1 MTKHTSHFIV
11 KIGGQNMPEA
21 MYDELEEVIV
31 DTRLNLPGMFS
42 IRLHDAQLKWVD
54 DSALE
59 IGKEVE
65 ISAQL
70 DEEAASGLGVSGPIS
85 IIKGE
90 ITALEPD
97 FAADGKTRLV
107 LRGYD
112 KMHRLH
118 RGRKT
123 QTFLNVS
130 DSDLVKRLAGN
141 SGVPVG
147 DVDSTSIVNEYV
159 IQYNQTNMEFLMS
172 RAARIG
178 YQLFVSD
185 GKLNFKKGAAFT
197 SGGAIKLAF
206 LESLTSF
213 EPRWTASHQADKM
226 IVKGW
231 DARGKKEITG
241 QAVPVTALNQGGMQ
255 KTGGDFAKTAF
266 SAAEDIIVDRPV
278 SDQSEAESIA
288 KGLSSDISREFIQAE
303 GECFGHP
310 QVKAGCKVKITGV
323 GTRFSGDYL
332 VTSATHV
339 YTPAGY
345 QTRFS
350 ISGLRTETLASLL
363 QDGSRNGQEQGLVN
377 GIITGLV
384 TNLNDPDNLGR
395 VKVKYAWLGNIES
408 DWARL
413 ATPMAGS
420 GRGWMFLPEVND
432 EVVMAFEHGDI
443 HRPYI
448 IGALWNTSD
457 NPPKKNNE
465 VVKSGKVAEHILKS
479 RSGHIIILD
488 DSDGQE
494 KIVIRDKTN
503 KNEIIIDSKTNTINI
518 NTDTLKLNL
527 SKDLASKAQGNTT
540 LETTGEL
547 TLKSTGNLTIECQ
560 NFKVDA
566 KMNADLKANVAV
578 NVQNAAAKVALSGPT
593 VNINNGALE
602 VT

>member
-1 MTKHTSHFIV
+1 MTKHTSHFMV
-11 KIGGQNMPEA
+11 KIGGQNIPEE
-21 MYDELEEVIV
+21 MYDDIEEIVI
-31 DTRLNLPGMFS
+31 DSRLNLPAMFTV
-42 IRLHDAQLKWVD
+42 RLHDSKLKWVD
-54 DSALE
+54 DATVD

-65 ISAQL
+65 ISAKV
-70 DEEAASGLGVSGPIS
+70 DEEAANELGIQGIVS
-85 IIKGE
+85 IIKAE

-123 QTFLNVS
+123 RTFLQVTN
-130 DSDLVKRLAGN
+130 SDLVRRLAGEAGM
-141 SGVPVG
+141 SLGS
-147 DVDSTSIVNEYV
+147 VDTTSITYPYV

-172 RAARIG
+172 RAEPIG
-178 YQLFVSD
+178 YQLYVAD
-185 GKLNFKKGAAFT
+185 GKLNYKKGAAFT
-197 SGGAIKLAF
+197 SGGAIKLVY
-206 LESLTSF
+206 LENLTSF

-226 IVKGW
+226 TVKGW
-231 DARGKKEITG
+231 DAKGKKEISE
-241 QAVPVTALNQGGMQ
+241 QVVPNAALNQGGM
-255 KTGGDFAKTAF
+255 KRPGGDMAKSAF

-278 SDQSEAESIA
+278 TDQSQAKSIA
-288 KGLSSDISREFIQAE
+288 EGLSSDISREFIQAE

-310 QVKAGCKVKITGV
+310 LVKAGCKVKITGV

-332 VTSATHV
+332 VTSATHI
-339 YTPAGY
+339 YTPLGY
-345 QTRFS
+345 KTRFS
-350 ISGLRTETLASLL
+350 ISGLRTETLTSLL
-363 QDGSRNGQEQGLVN
+363 QDASRTGQEQGLVS

-432 EVVMAFEHGDI
+432 EVVIAFEHGDI
-443 HRPYI
+443 HRPFI
-448 IGALWNTSD
+448 IGALWNSTDS
-457 NPPKKNNE
+457 PPKKNSE

-488 DSDGQE
+488 DSEGAE

-503 KNEIIIDSKTNTINI
+503 KNEIIIDSKANTIDI
-518 NTDTLKLNL
+518 NVG
-527 SKDLASKAQGNTT
+527 KDLKSKAQGDTT
-540 LETTGEL
+540 IETTGKL
-547 TLKSTGNLTIECQ
+547 TLKSTGDLTIQCN
-560 NFKVDA
+560 NFKVEA
-566 KMNADLKANVAV
+566 QMNADLKANVAV